1 MAINNVF
8 NPAGIV
14 VTVGHVTVSNLTA
27 DDGVKIEMQGDGMQ
41 FTVGL
46 DGALVPSLTANRSAK
61 ITLSVMQGSTTNDQ
75 LQALTGYGT
84 PKLNTTPLPITV
96 IDKSRGSRLV
106 LAPTC
111 YLSKGPGLQL
121 TEKPN
126 ALEWEFIAES
136 VVLSLK

>member
-1 MAINNVF
+1 MAINSVF

-61 ITLSVMQGSTTNDQ
+61 ITLSVMQGSTTNCKPW
-75 LQALTGYGT
+75 LATAHRSRTRPRCPSRSSTRAVACAL
-84 PKLNTTPLPITV
+84 
-96 IDKSRGSRLV
+96 
-106 LAPTC
+106 C
-111 YLSKGPGLQL
+111 
-121 TEKPN
+121 
-126 ALEWEFIAES
+126 
-136 VVLSLK
+136 SLRPAT